1 MKIST
6 RGRYALRVMI
16 DLVDHAESEYIP
28 LKEIADRQNISL
40 KYVEAIMANLS
51 KHHLVIGKHGKQG
64 GYKLSRDARSYTAL
78 EILEITEG
86 SLAPV
91 GCLDC
96 KTNECK
102 MHTYCKT
109 LPMWEGLQKL
119 VQDYF
124 ASISLKGLSETSE
137 RYIFGAGI

>member
-16 DLVDHAESEYIP
+16 DLVDHGENEYVP

-64 GYKLSRDARSYTAL
+64 GYKLSRDAIMSFQ
-78 EILEITEG
+78 
-86 SLAPV
+86 SLV
-91 GCLDC
+91 
-96 KTNECK
+96 
-102 MHTYCKT
+102 
-109 LPMWEGLQKL
+109 
-119 VQDYF
+119 
-124 ASISLKGLSETSE
+124 
-137 RYIFGAGI
+137 

>member
-16 DLVDHAESEYIP
+16 DLVDHAENEYVP
-28 LKEIADRQNISL
+28 LKEIAERQNISL
-40 KYVEAIMANLS
+40 KYVEAIMTNLS

-64 GYKLSRDARSYTAL
+64 GYKLAKDSRSYTAL

-96 KTNECK
+96 KTNECE

-109 LPMWEGLQKL
+109 LP
-119 VQDYF
+119 
-124 ASISLKGLSETSE
+124 T
-137 RYIFGAGI
+137 

>member
-16 DLVDHAESEYIP
+16 DLVDHAESEYVP

-64 GYKLSRDARSYTAL
+64 GYKLNRDARSYTAL

-86 SLAPV
+86 SHAPV

>member
-16 DLVDHAESEYIP
+16 DLVDHAENEYVP

-40 KYVEAIMANLS
+40 KYVEAIMTNLS

-64 GYKLSRDARSYTAL
+64 GYKLAKDSRSYTAL

-96 KTNECK
+96 KTNTCE

>member
-16 DLVDHAESEYIP
+16 DLVDHSNGEYVP
-28 LKEIADRQNISL
+28 LKEIAERQNISL
-40 KYVEAIMANLS
+40 KYVESIMTNLS
-51 KHHLVIGKHGKQG
+51 KHNLVIGKHGAQG
-64 GYKLSRDARSYTAL
+64 GYKLAKDSKSYTAL

-96 KTNECK
+96 KTNKCE

>member
-16 DLVDHAESEYIP
+16 DLVDHAENEYVP

-96 KTNECK
+96 KINECK